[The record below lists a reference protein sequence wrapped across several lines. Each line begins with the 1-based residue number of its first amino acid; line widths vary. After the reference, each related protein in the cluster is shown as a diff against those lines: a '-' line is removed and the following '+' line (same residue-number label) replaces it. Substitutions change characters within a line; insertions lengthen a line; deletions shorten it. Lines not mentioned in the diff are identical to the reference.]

1 MRSPV
6 RGRSSTMAVD
16 ADRAECKSC
25 ASMSALDPT
34 VAGQLA
40 EDLPPDVFRTIIAT
54 FEEDMTRLVQEL
66 QAAHEAGDGDGYHR
80 AAHSL
85 AGAAAAVGAVGLERE
100 ARIAMD
106 HRQPEP
112 AETVLPRLMT
122 EARGALEALHAL
134 IN

>member
-1 MRSPV
+1 
-6 RGRSSTMAVD
+6 
-16 ADRAECKSC
+16 
-25 ASMSALDPT
+25 MSALDPS

-54 FEEDMTRLVQEL
+54 FEEDMTRLVKEL
-66 QAAHEAGDGDGYHR
+66 QAAHEAGDQNGYER

-106 HRQPEP
+106 HKQPEP
-112 AETVLPRLMT
+112 AEAVLPRLTT

>member
-1 MRSPV
+1 
-6 RGRSSTMAVD
+6 
-16 ADRAECKSC
+16 
-25 ASMSALDPT
+25 MSALDPS

-40 EDLPPDVFRTIIAT
+40 EDLPPDVFRSIIAT
-54 FEEDMTRLVQEL
+54 FDADLSRLVADL
-66 QAAHEAGDGDGYHR
+66 QVAHHAGDQSGYER

-112 AETVLPRLMT
+112 ATSVLPRLVA
-122 EARGALEALHAL
+122 EAGGALEALRAL
-134 IN
+134 LK

>member
-1 MRSPV
+1 MA
-6 RGRSSTMAVD
+6 GRAPRPACQLLTSGV
-16 ADRAECKSC
+16 AECKSC
-25 ASMSALDPT
+25 CFMSALDPS

-54 FEEDMTRLVQEL
+54 FEEDLTRLVQEL
-66 QAAHEAGDGDGYHR
+66 QTAHESGDQNGYER

-112 AETVLPRLMT
+112 AATVLPRLVA
-122 EARGALEALHAL
+122 EAKGALEALHVL
-134 IN
+134 IH